1 MKVNEREFPVFPEL
15 EFEETKH
22 TYTLDGQILPSVT
35 TVMKPL
41 VQACML
47 EFSEEVMKM
56 AAERESG
63 ST

>member
-22 TYTLDGQILPSVT
+22 TYTLDGQMLPSVT

-41 VQACML
+41 DQAL
-47 EFSEEVMKM
+47 YAGISEEVMRM
-56 AAERESG
+56 AA
-63 ST
+63 